1 MMSVEAKPAAAPE
14 ARRSNSD
21 SVILLGSE
29 QANCSKARNLTPTS
43 GIAFMM
49 LAVLPWNSPVM
60 PELRKMI
67 ASAPLVQLAAAWEEL
82 HPAICMVFRR
92 SKGAVAVRETTPASA
107 PLTKTAVADPPE
119 PSLSLNADIAVGFSD
134 SVRPTPPHRSAVS
147 QAVSGA
153 RSDKGRKSLDR
164 DTNRQNSTNKPQ
176 EPNRF
181 TDIERKCRKVKPN
194 KPDLSRHSV
203 SLLILQ

>member
-1 MMSVEAKPAAAPE
+1 
-14 ARRSNSD
+14 
-21 SVILLGSE
+21 
-29 QANCSKARNLTPTS
+29 
-43 GIAFMM
+43 

-60 PELRKMI
+60 PELRKMT

-119 PSLSLNADIAVGFSD
+119 PSLSLNADISPSAFSAFSD
-134 SVRPTPPHRSAVS
+134 SVRPTHSRSRVNKHLASNSQVKRSGIARASNSVLWGKRGVYSTANASPQNRSS

-153 RSDKGRKSLDR
+153 KTKVGYGPE
-164 DTNRQNSTNKPQ
+164 NS
-176 EPNRF
+176 
-181 TDIERKCRKVKPN
+181 
-194 KPDLSRHSV
+194 
-203 SLLILQ
+203 

>member
-14 ARRSNSD
+14 ARRSKSD
-21 SVILLGSE
+21 FLLGSE

-119 PSLSLNADIAVGFSD
+119 PSLSLNADIFAVGISVD
-134 SVRPTPPHRSAVS
+134 SRPANASPQNRSLP
-147 QAVSGA
+147 
-153 RSDKGRKSLDR
+153 GR
-164 DTNRQNSTNKPQ
+164 
-176 EPNRF
+176 F
-181 TDIERKCRKVKPN
+181 GCKVG
-194 KPDLSRHSV
+194 
-203 SLLILQ
+203 